1 MENQNSNPTLEKITQ
16 VSEHNYNAYTDAKTK
31 AEERVYASE
40 LRKVTKINTKLS
52 SKQDSLLK
60 QREKYRKAVKESK
73 DQIITSSHEQE
84 KINELRLQI
93 SQRLK
98 DIDRENPKV
107 KQFLTTVE
115 QLTLHREDFTVPEL
129 IIVKKVSEY
138 SPIDEKYIN
147 SLKKTNAHVLDKINA
162 VKEDC
167 EVIKELKQICVKYV
181 TLIDETISKSC
192 QKLANLINPKIKENE
207 EISAEIKNIKQSIEK
222 ISTEEEYNKIPQLTN
237 KCFKTLL
244 EKEKKNSL
252 YIENLNYVEKKN
264 LTKFI
269 KQQIKAFEEEKY
281 TYTPKV
287 NLEATTLSNNKTTL
301 LIETDKYN
309 TVKRLYNEIRERR
322 KHLHVIKI
330 IEKHLQENSSNI
342 VITKK
347 IIYEYK
353 KFHKKY
359 EFLKAKK
366 EKAKFEHELYESLLA
381 FEEKFISDLTES
393 VVAVR
398 DKIFAQKND
407 LHKQQVSE
415 VESLKNTTE
424 NNSQTIQITPEI
436 KQKFDDKETVIQ
448 NSINE
453 LSRKLVTTKILEKEP
468 TSMLEVYNFATEVNS
483 VVIALLKQY
492 SSLSQLKKYKNI
504 LFETKNEFL
513 AKYEALKVKYKL
525 QFEIDTYLT
534 EAKNKKN
541 IEELTLKYTDKDKK
555 YLETEKRIR
564 EKIAYYKENV
574 HKDFKGK
581 KIEKQ
586 YNKLTKVQ
594 HFINYYRDE
603 LKVCID
609 YLNLSK
615 ENTLSEIKYTYDKHN
630 EKLEDFH
637 KFIEYQLEGGN
648 EYAKKMM
655 VLYHN
660 NNEILNGV
668 KKVYNKFET
677 IVSNELNNTRNDANY
692 STSIFK
698 QLEAKIEKHRE
709 TFNLTRNLQGRAVKT
724 RKFSKKRTTLNRI
737 KRAFVL
743 IASCLGLGLIEFIL
757 PSWWVGLIVG
767 AVLTVIFEIISFYTS
782 PINYVEFDSEKN
794 IITYTKHGE
803 RAFFFKNTEIINY
816 SIEVFPSKLRNIYKS
831 KIVLQVET
839 GSDVYQFTYFD
850 PINSEF
856 VINDYIDKILNQP
869 KNDLPLKEDYV
880 TTKA

>member
-147 SLKKTNAHVLDKINA
+147 LLKKTNAHVLDKINA

-322 KHLHVIKI
+322 KHLHVIEI

-353 KFHKKY
+353 KFHKK
-359 EFLKAKK
+359 
-366 EKAKFEHELYESLLA
+366 
-381 FEEKFISDLTES
+381 
-393 VVAVR
+393 
-398 DKIFAQKND
+398 
-407 LHKQQVSE
+407 
-415 VESLKNTTE
+415 
-424 NNSQTIQITPEI
+424 
-436 KQKFDDKETVIQ
+436 
-448 NSINE
+448 
-453 LSRKLVTTKILEKEP
+453 
-468 TSMLEVYNFATEVNS
+468 
-483 VVIALLKQY
+483 
-492 SSLSQLKKYKNI
+492 
-504 LFETKNEFL
+504 
-513 AKYEALKVKYKL
+513 
-525 QFEIDTYLT
+525 
-534 EAKNKKN
+534 
-541 IEELTLKYTDKDKK
+541 
-555 YLETEKRIR
+555 
-564 EKIAYYKENV
+564 
-574 HKDFKGK
+574 
-581 KIEKQ
+581 
-586 YNKLTKVQ
+586 
-594 HFINYYRDE
+594 
-603 LKVCID
+603 
-609 YLNLSK
+609 
-615 ENTLSEIKYTYDKHN
+615 
-630 EKLEDFH
+630 
-637 KFIEYQLEGGN
+637 
-648 EYAKKMM
+648 
-655 VLYHN
+655 
-660 NNEILNGV
+660 
-668 KKVYNKFET
+668 
-677 IVSNELNNTRNDANY
+677 
-692 STSIFK
+692 
-698 QLEAKIEKHRE
+698 
-709 TFNLTRNLQGRAVKT
+709 
-724 RKFSKKRTTLNRI
+724 
-737 KRAFVL
+737 
-743 IASCLGLGLIEFIL
+743 
-757 PSWWVGLIVG
+757 
-767 AVLTVIFEIISFYTS
+767 
-782 PINYVEFDSEKN
+782 
-794 IITYTKHGE
+794 
-803 RAFFFKNTEIINY
+803 
-816 SIEVFPSKLRNIYKS
+816 
-831 KIVLQVET
+831 
-839 GSDVYQFTYFD
+839 
-850 PINSEF
+850 
-856 VINDYIDKILNQP
+856 
-869 KNDLPLKEDYV
+869 
-880 TTKA
+880 